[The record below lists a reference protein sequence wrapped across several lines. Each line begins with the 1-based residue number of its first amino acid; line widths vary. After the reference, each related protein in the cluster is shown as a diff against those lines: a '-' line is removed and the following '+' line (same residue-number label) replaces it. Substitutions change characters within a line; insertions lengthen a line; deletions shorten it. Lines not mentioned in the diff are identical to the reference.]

1 MLKLIWSKRKIGWK
15 FQKNL
20 TKNLKGIIEH
30 QNNAN
35 KDLLTMWLYNL
46 QRIFPINGLEKT

>member
-30 QNNAN
+30 QNNAD
-35 KDLLTMWLYNL
+35 KDLLIMCLYNPK
-46 QRIFPINGLEKT
+46 RIFLMSGPAKT

>member
-30 QNNAN
+30 QNNAD